1 MPLCEVQDAAFSSG
15 VLGRGVAIQPSNG
28 VVTAPFDGT
37 IETIMESGHAIGIV
51 SDQGCEV
58 LIHVGMN
65 TVQLNGKYFNSQV
78 EQGQKVTKGQILLSF
93 DLEAIKKEGYILET
107 PVLVTNAD
115 DYLDL
120 LELESENVKQGDLLY
135 TVIA

>member
-1 MPLCEVQDAAFSSG
+1 
-15 VLGRGVAIQPSNG
+15 
-28 VVTAPFDGT
+28 
-37 IETIMESGHAIGIV
+37 MESGHAIGIV